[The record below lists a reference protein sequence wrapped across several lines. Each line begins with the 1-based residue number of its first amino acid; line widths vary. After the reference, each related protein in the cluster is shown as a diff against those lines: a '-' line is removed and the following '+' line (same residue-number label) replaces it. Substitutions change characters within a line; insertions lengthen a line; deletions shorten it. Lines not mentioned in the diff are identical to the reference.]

1 MLGGAFSGTRNY
13 MPQQLQGAITNG
25 KTQIQVPYNNFGM
38 FVSTV
43 EQGAAMLDSY
53 LKSGTGQMVAFGHSL
68 GAVVCS
74 YWIANYGPDS
84 TIDPADLSFVFIG
97 NSVSPYGGALGPES
111 GALWNNWFT
120 TAVNFPTSAP
130 WAVADIK
137 RQYDGWTDWATGTF
151 NFDAEFNGF
160 AGQGAV
166 HPSYENVNP
175 DPNADGNVSHVVG
188 NVTYVWSQ
196 TTPVPIYGT
205 TWNPTIAGL
214 DEAIRPTI
222 ESGHNRPVTIP
233 SPSYA

>member
-84 TIDPADLSFVFIG
+84 TIDPADLSFVFI
-97 NSVSPYGGALGPES
+97 
-111 GALWNNWFT
+111 
-120 TAVNFPTSAP
+120 
-130 WAVADIK
+130 
-137 RQYDGWTDWATGTF
+137 GWTDWATGTF